1 MGSSPGSLT
10 DPPIPERG
18 VDVALAEFNALRAE
32 IVSNITAQAALV
44 GLGLTAL
51 GVIAGFVAK
60 EGGDERLLL
69 GIPPLAM
76 LVALLHA
83 AWSYRSAS
91 IGNYIANTLWPYL
104 ETQVG
109 ELPSWE
115 RKARERQLTLPRA
128 IVKGVFIDVPAM
140 ALFIAASF
148 FALARLDDHDYL
160 WWLDCLMTLIAIVVP
175 ISIALLI
182 RKNAPRSN

>member
-1 MGSSPGSLT
+1 MQASDSPAS
-10 DPPIPERG
+10 PNRA

-69 GIPPLAM
+69 TIPPLSM
-76 LVALLHA
+76 LVVLLHT
-83 AWSYRSAS
+83 AWTYRSAL
-91 IGNYIANTLWPYL
+91 IGDYIGKTLWPYL

-109 ELPSWE
+109 RPLPSWQAKVAE
-115 RKARERQLTLPRA
+115 RRRMTPRSVA
-128 IVKGVFIDVPAM
+128 KGIFIDFPAM
-140 ALFIAASF
+140 ALFIVASV
-148 FALARLDDHDYL
+148 FALARLGERDLL
-160 WWLDCLMTLIAIVVP
+160 WWMGCLMTLVAFAAP

-182 RKNAPRSN
+182 QKNAR